1 VWPTESTKDADGCI
15 RHEETREEA
24 ELANGLQRA
33 EDKFKLCL
41 SAAPG
46 IRDIGKREE
55 TVQGYD
61 PYTNVRVHA
70 GLNKLQ
76 VGVWHFYHIKRTEAE
91 WLDNRAYTLPSPIYV
106 WVKTHKKLLLTHPAD
121 IQTEKGASASDLT
134 TLPYDRALANQ
145 ARRNC
150 AITWL
155 EPTANQATCP
165 APNKKRAIACKTRTD
180 SKEHGGRKRRLI
192 WSPVKTTT
200 HLPRTEEVERQKID
214 IIDLTQPINPAA
226 VSVESTLV
234 LPTVL
239 PSCRS
244 QKRNTSNYN
253 RSVSITGKTNFEK
266 ELAKTYQDPTVIF
279 PPCVQ
284 VCIDGIVDHP
294 GKLPKSN
301 ELTLK
306 SLGNL
311 DEIFLDVFK
320 DNSSDCESQN
330 SSTST
335 DGIFEDLADLPSPLP
350 INTGSPWFE
359 ILSTESDSEST
370 PKWK

>member
-1 VWPTESTKDADGCI
+1 M
-15 RHEETREEA
+15 
-24 ELANGLQRA
+24 
-33 EDKFKLCL
+33 
-41 SAAPG
+41 
-46 IRDIGKREE
+46 
-55 TVQGYD
+55 
-61 PYTNVRVHA
+61 
-70 GLNKLQ
+70 
-76 VGVWHFYHIKRTEAE
+76 
-91 WLDNRAYTLPSPIYV
+91 
-106 WVKTHKKLLLTHPAD
+106 
-121 IQTEKGASASDLT
+121 T
-134 TLPYDRALANQ
+134 T
-145 ARRNC
+145 
-150 AITWL
+150 
-155 EPTANQATCP
+155 TAN
-165 APNKKRAIACKTRTD
+165 I
-180 SKEHGGRKRRLI
+180 
-192 WSPVKTTT
+192 
-200 HLPRTEEVERQKID
+200 
-214 IIDLTQPINPAA
+214 AA
-226 VSVESTLV
+226 VSLA
-234 LPTVL
+234 LPIL

-244 QKRNTSNYN
+244 LKRNTSNYN

-330 SSTST
+330 SSTSS
-335 DGIFEDLADLPSPLP
+335 DGIFENLADLPSPLP